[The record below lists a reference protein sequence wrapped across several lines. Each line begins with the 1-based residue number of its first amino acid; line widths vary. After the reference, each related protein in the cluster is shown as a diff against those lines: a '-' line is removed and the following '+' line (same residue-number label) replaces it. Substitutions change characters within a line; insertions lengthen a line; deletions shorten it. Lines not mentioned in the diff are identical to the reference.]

1 MENYNISNDSSNFV
15 VISEYIPDVLLDIRY
30 YSTFNFVGERIDGY
44 KLPIA
49 IISKSAAEKLK
60 KVSDYFKEKGYLLKI
75 FDAYRPHKAVMHFVR
90 WAKDIDNQKM
100 KDYFYPDVDKTKL
113 FELGYIAEKSTHSRG
128 STVDLTLFDI
138 KTGKDLDMGG
148 TFDFFGDISHS
159 DYTKLTKE
167 QLDNRKM
174 LHEVMIAN
182 GFKPLEEEWW
192 HFTLVDE
199 PYKDTYFN
207 FDINT
212 L

>member
-60 KVSDYFKEKGYLLKI
+60 KVSEYFKEKGYLLKI

-192 HFTLVDE
+192 HFTLMDE

>member
-192 HFTLVDE
+192 HFTLMDE

>member
-49 IISKSAAEKLK
+49 IISKPAAEKLK
-60 KVSDYFKEKGYLLKI
+60 KVSEYFKEKGYLLKI

-167 QLDNRKM
+167 QLDNRKI